1 MTERPSPRERLN
13 ARTPGEWVEG
23 VMAGTILPRDLAEII
38 AVAFTAAVMTAIG
51 ADNALVQRIG
61 APIPSNQSAREDQ
74 IARSLGVSRD
84 TLRRAVH
91 GKRWLRL
98 DEIGASL
105 HDPVIGRHFQ
115 AELERF
121 GFDARVLH
129 TVADLRMGPVPGM
142 GGWIMGTNNQTLG
155 EASMHD
161 LALIEARVRDDLRR
175 LASIQEIARRRGD
188 SVGTARWGAL
198 YRAATAKNSP
208 PPGSGSRSRILE
220 ANIEN
225 LALLIRQIMARQS
238 ETRAYVIVDEISRDH
253 PKTNKKEIRDSI
265 NGMLRHGRI
274 IAVERGVYR
283 LPRPEEV

>member
-1 MTERPSPRERLN
+1 M
-13 ARTPGEWVEG
+13 
-23 VMAGTILPRDLAEII
+23 
-38 AVAFTAAVMTAIG
+38 
-51 ADNALVQRIG
+51 
-61 APIPSNQSAREDQ
+61 IP
-74 IARSLGVSRD
+74 
-84 TLRRAVH
+84 LR
-91 GKRWLRL
+91 WW
-98 DEIGASL
+98 
-105 HDPVIGRHFQ
+105 PV
-115 AELERF
+115 RF
-121 GFDARVLH
+121 GFNSP
-129 TVADLRMGPVPGM
+129 PVEGYAGG
-142 GGWIMGTNNQTLG
+142 GGWLLLTLG
-155 EASMHD
+155 LVVAFSSGS
-161 LALIEARVRDDLRR
+161 